1 CSCQEGGPHGK
12 SARVRLLTALLV
24 GALATAALASERSE
38 LLVAQ
43 GEVAYNAGRLEEARD
58 RFTAALADDPN
69 DVAAKGWLDVLA
81 AGLPRGPERAERP
94 EAAGKPWDLEVG
106 TGVQYD
112 SNVRLD
118 HSDPK
123 GDAGFRFTLRG
134 HYDPYRDDRTLLR
147 LDYDFFQV
155 LHTDVSD
162 FD

>member
-24 GALATAALASERSE
+24 GALAMPALASERSE

-43 GEVAYNAGRLEEARD
+43 GEVAYNAGRREEARD

-69 DVAAKGWLDVLA
+69 DGAAKGWLDVLSA
-81 AGLPRGPERAERP
+81 SLPAGPERAERR
-94 EAAGKPWDLEVG
+94 ERSGKPWDLEVG

-118 HSDPK
+118 HSNPK
-123 GDAGFRFTLRG
+123 GDAGFLF
-134 HYDPYRDDRTLLR
+134 
-147 LDYDFFQV
+147 
-155 LHTDVSD
+155 
-162 FD
+162 